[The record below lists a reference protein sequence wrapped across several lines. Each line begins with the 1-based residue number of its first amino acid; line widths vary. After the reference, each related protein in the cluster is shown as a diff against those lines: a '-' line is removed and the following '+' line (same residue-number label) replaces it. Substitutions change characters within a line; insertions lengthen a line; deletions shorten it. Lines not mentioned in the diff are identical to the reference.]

1 MKMPISEIL
10 DRYSIAIL
18 KKERADAEN
27 SKEISDF
34 RFEIDSYLKDHYEF
48 INQKIKDL
56 IQVNGDIWDLESDI
70 RRGKEG
76 ELGLEEVGR
85 RAIKIREFNK
95 IRITYKNDVVDYFGE
110 GYKDIKIN
118 HVSSDD
124 K

>member
-1 MKMPISEIL
+1 MPISEIL

-27 SKEISDF
+27 SKEINDL
-34 RFEIDSYLKDHYEF
+34 RFEIDGYLKDHYEF

-95 IRITYKNDVVDYFGE
+95 TRITYKNDVVDYFGE

>member
-27 SKEISDF
+27 SKEINDL
-34 RFEIDSYLKDHYEF
+34 RFEIDGYLKDHYEF

-95 IRITYKNDVVDYFGE
+95 TRITYKNDVVDYFGE

>member
-18 KKERADAEN
+18 KRERADAEN
-27 SKEISDF
+27 SKEINDLKS
-34 RFEIDSYLKDHYEF
+34 EIDKYSKEQYEF

-56 IQVNGDIWDLESDI
+56 IEVNGNIWDLESDI
-70 RRGKEG
+70 RKGKEG

-95 IRITYKNDVVDYFGE
+95 IRITHKNNVVDYFGE
-110 GYKDIKIN
+110 GYKDIKMN

>member
-27 SKEISDF
+27 SKEINDL
-34 RFEIDSYLKDHYEF
+34 RFEIDGYLKDHYEF

>member
-18 KKERADAEN
+18 KKERANAEN
-27 SKEISDF
+27 SKEINDLQS
-34 RFEIDSYLKDHYEF
+34 EIDKYSEEHYEF

-56 IQVNGDIWDLESDI
+56 IEVNGNIWDLESDI
-70 RRGKEG
+70 RKGKEG

-95 IRITYKNDVVDYFGE
+95 VRVTYKNNIVDYFGE

>member
-1 MKMPISEIL
+1 MPISEIL

-27 SKEISDF
+27 SKEINDL
-34 RFEIDSYLKDHYEF
+34 RFEIDGYLKDHYEF